1 MKIREPYD
9 RYLMMLGLTTV
20 LTVTNPEG
28 STWIVF
34 IITLAFTFAY
44 WEGNYHIVGWVR
56 TKYPALKE
64 TKKRI
69 FTQVS
74 WSFLYTIAVA
84 SFLVLLLHLF
94 GLVEYSRKYH
104 IYNVALGLGITVII
118 SIIYETVC
126 YFQLWKEALLESER
140 LKKVEARLQ
149 YESLKNQVN
158 PHFLFNSLNTL
169 SSLIPVN
176 PEKAELFV
184 QEFSKIYRYVLDVR
198 DKSFMP
204 LSQEIDFVESYV
216 YLQKIRFDNNLHFE
230 THFNIQIDNYFIPP
244 LILQN
249 LVENCIKH
257 NTINEKHPLKI
268 EIKIERDRLKVIN
281 NLQERKEDY
290 PSTKTGLYNIEQR
303 FKLLNGEAPK
313 FYKEKGQFIA
323 EVKLQTLK
331 EEN

>member
-1 MKIREPYD
+1 MKIKEPYD
-9 RYLMMLGLTTV
+9 RYLMMLGLATV
-20 LTVTNPEG
+20 LTVTNPKG
-28 STWIVF
+28 SFWTVLV
-34 IITLAFTFAY
+34 ITLAFTFAY

-56 TKYPALKE
+56 TKFPALKE

-69 FTQVS
+69 FTQIA
-74 WSFLYTIAVA
+74 WSFLYTIGVA
-84 SFLVLLLHLF
+84 SFLVGLLHFLGF
-94 GLVEYSRKYH
+94 VPYSAKYH
-104 IYNVALGLGITVII
+104 LYNLVLGLGITVII
-118 SIIYETVC
+118 SIIYETIC

-169 SSLIPVN
+169 SSLISVD

-198 DKSFMP
+198 DKSFVP
-204 LSQEIDFVESYV
+204 LSHEIDFVNSYI
-216 YLQKIRFDNNLHFE
+216 YLQKIRFDDNLYFDNKIE
-230 THFNIQIDNYFIPP
+230 TDQDYFIPP
-244 LILQN
+244 LIIQN

-257 NTINEKHPLKI
+257 NTINEQHPLKI
-268 EIKIERDRLKVIN
+268 ELRLENGILKVVN

-303 FKLLNGEAPK
+303 FKLLNGEAPR
-313 FYKEKGQFIA
+313 FYKQEGQFMA
-323 EVKLQTLK
+323 EVKLQTLS

>member
-1 MKIREPYD
+1 MKIKEPYD
-9 RYLMMLGLTTV
+9 RYLMMLGLATV
-20 LTVTNPEG
+20 LTVTNPKG
-28 STWIVF
+28 SFLTVF
-34 IITLAFTFAY
+34 FITLAFTFAY
-44 WEGNYHIVGWVR
+44 WEGNYHIVSWVR
-56 TKYPALKE
+56 IKFPALKD

-69 FTQVS
+69 FTQVG
-74 WSFLYTIAVA
+74 WSFLYTIGVA
-84 SFLVLLLHLF
+84 SFLVILLHFLGF
-94 GLVEYSRKYH
+94 VPYSRQYH
-104 IYNVALGLGITVII
+104 LYNLALGLGITIII

-169 SSLIPVN
+169 SSLISVN

-198 DKSFMP
+198 EKSFVP
-204 LSQEIDFVESYV
+204 LDQELEFVDSYI
-216 YLQKIRFDNNLHFE
+216 YLQKIRFDDHLYFE
-230 THFNIQIDNYFIPP
+230 KNIQAKIDDYFIPP

-257 NTINEKHPLKI
+257 NKVNEKYPLKI
-268 EIKIERDRLKVIN
+268 QLNLQDGVLKVIN

-290 PSTKTGLYNIEQR
+290 PSTKTGLYNIDQR
-303 FKLLNGEAPK
+303 FKLLNGEAPR
-313 FYKEKGQFIA
+313 FYKDDGHFIA
-323 EVKLQTLK
+323 EIKLQTLSK
-331 EEN
+331 EF

>member
-20 LTVTNPEG
+20 LTFTNPEG

-44 WEGNYHIVGWVR
+44 WEGNYHIVSWVR

-64 TKKRI
+64 TRKRI

-74 WSFLYTIAVA
+74 WSFLYTIGVA
-84 SFLVLLLHLF
+84 TLLVLLLHLF
-94 GLVEYSRKYH
+94 GLVEYNLKYH
-104 IYNVALGLGITVII
+104 IYNVVLGLGITIII
-118 SIIYETVC
+118 SIIYETIC

-140 LKKVEARLQ
+140 LKKTEARLQ

-169 SSLIPVN
+169 SSLISVN

-198 DKSFMP
+198 DKSFVP
-204 LSQEIDFVESYV
+204 LSHEIDFVDSYI
-216 YLQKIRFDNNLHFE
+216 YLQKIRFDDNLYFE
-230 THFNIQIDNYFIPP
+230 NGIQPDLEDLFIPP

-257 NTINEKHPLKI
+257 NTINEKNPLKI
-268 EIKIERDRLKVIN
+268 EIKLDGGKVKVIN
-281 NLQERKEDY
+281 NLQERREDY

-313 FYKEKGQFIA
+313 FYKQNGQFIA
-323 EVKLQTLK
+323 EVNLQILNK
-331 EEN
+331 EN

>member
-1 MKIREPYD
+1 MKIKEPYD
-9 RYLMMLGLTTV
+9 RYLMMLGLATV
-20 LTVTNPEG
+20 LTVTNPKG
-28 STWIVF
+28 SFWTVF
-34 IITLAFTFAY
+34 FITLAFTFAY
-44 WEGNYHIVGWVR
+44 WEGNYHIVSWVR
-56 TKYPALKE
+56 IKFPALKD

-69 FTQVS
+69 FTQIG
-74 WSFLYTIAVA
+74 WSFLYTIGIA
-84 SFLVLLLHLF
+84 SFLVILLHFLGF
-94 GLVEYSRKYH
+94 VPYNKQYH
-104 IYNVALGLGITVII
+104 LYNLALGLGITIII

-169 SSLIPVN
+169 SSLISVN

-184 QEFSKIYRYVLDVR
+184 QEFSKIYRYVLEVR
-198 DKSFMP
+198 EKSFVP
-204 LSQEIDFVESYV
+204 LSQELEFVDSYI
-216 YLQKIRFDNNLHFE
+216 YLQKIRFDNQLHFQNDI
-230 THFNIQIDNYFIPP
+230 HDNQSNYFIPP

-257 NTINEKHPLKI
+257 NTINAKNPLKI
-268 EIKIERDRLKVIN
+268 ELRLEKGRLKVIN

-290 PSTKTGLYNIEQR
+290 KSTKTGLYNIEQR
-303 FKLLNGEAPK
+303 FKLLNGETPK
-313 FYKEKGQFIA
+313 FYKDDGYFIA
-323 EVKLQTLK
+323 EVKLQTLS

>member
-1 MKIREPYD
+1 M
-9 RYLMMLGLTTV
+9 
-20 LTVTNPEG
+20 
-28 STWIVF
+28 
-34 IITLAFTFAY
+34 
-44 WEGNYHIVGWVR
+44 R

-69 FTQVS
+69 LTQVS
-74 WSFLYTIAVA
+74 WSFLYTIGVA
-84 SFLVLLLHLF
+84 SLLVLLLHLF
-94 GLVEYSRKYH
+94 GLVEYQLKYH
-104 IYNVALGLGITVII
+104 VHNVALGLGITIII

-169 SSLIPVN
+169 SSLISVN

-198 DKSFMP
+198 DKSFVP
-204 LSQEIDFVESYV
+204 LSHEIDFVNSYI
-216 YLQKIRFDNNLHFE
+216 YLQKIRFDDNLYFDNKIE
-230 THFNIQIDNYFIPP
+230 TDENYFIPP

-257 NTINEKHPLKI
+257 NTINEKHPLNI
-268 EIKIERDRLKVIN
+268 EIKLDGDKLKVIN
-281 NLQERKEDY
+281 NLQERKEDN

>member
-1 MKIREPYD
+1 MKIKEPYD
-9 RYLMMLGLTTV
+9 RYLMMLGLATV
-20 LTVTNPEG
+20 LSATNPDG
-28 STWIVF
+28 SFWTVF
-34 IITLAFTFAY
+34 VITLAFTFAY
-44 WEGNYHIVGWVR
+44 WEGNYHIVGRVR
-56 TKYPALKE
+56 TKFPALKD

-69 FTQVS
+69 LTQVG
-74 WSFLYTIAVA
+74 WSFLYTIGVA
-84 SFLVLLLHLF
+84 SFLVILLHFLGF
-94 GLVEYSRKYH
+94 VPYSAKYH
-104 IYNVALGLGITVII
+104 LYNLALGLGITIII

-169 SSLIPVN
+169 SSLISVN
-176 PEKAELFV
+176 PEKAEIFV

-198 DKSFMP
+198 EKSFVP
-204 LSQEIDFVESYV
+204 LSQELEFVDSYI
-216 YLQKIRFDNNLHFE
+216 YLQKIRFDDHLYFE
-230 THFNIQIDNYFIPP
+230 KNIQVEMDDYFIPP

-257 NTINEKHPLKI
+257 NKVNEKYPLKI
-268 EIKIERDRLKVIN
+268 QLIVQNGILKVIN

-290 PSTKTGLYNIEQR
+290 PSTKTGLYNIDQR

-313 FYKEKGQFIA
+313 FYTKNGQFIA
-323 EVKLQTLK
+323 EIKLQTLA
-331 EEN
+331 E